1 MTVKNSFWST
11 PFLFWLWFS
20 EKHALWKQ
28 NPNKYVL
35 TLYFCF
41 CYIHTS
47 TYTTLRI
54 QYKNAYFWTGED
66 HWENEKKE
74 KLKISKAR
82 LRNDFVPGHSYV
94 ILHVHETMRGERL
107 VHLRNP
113 WSRLKWDGDWSRP
126 SSKWTALTRN
136 EMKQYLP
143 NIHED
148 QEPADG
154 KRAN

>member
-1 MTVKNSFWST
+1 MPLKTKSKQVYTNLI
-11 PFLFWLWFS
+11 FLFLF
-20 EKHALWKQ
+20 
-28 NPNKYVL
+28 
-35 TLYFCF
+35 
-41 CYIHTS
+41 IHLS
-47 TYTTLRI
+47 TYTTLHI
-54 QYKNAYFWTGED
+54 QYNINFCTGED

>member
-1 MTVKNSFWST
+1 MTVKNSFWSISIS
-11 PFLFWLWFS
+11 LLNVVFW
-20 EKHALWKQ
+20 KACLWKQ
-28 NPNKYVL
+28 NPNKYIL

-41 CYIHTS
+41 CLYTS
-47 TYTTLRI
+47 LRI
-54 QYKNAYFWTGED
+54 QYKSIFEIWTGED
-66 HWENEKKE
+66 HWDNEKKE

-94 ILHVHETMRGERL
+94 ILHVHETMSGERL

>member
-1 MTVKNSFWST
+1 M
-11 PFLFWLWFS
+11 
-20 EKHALWKQ
+20 
-28 NPNKYVL
+28 
-35 TLYFCF
+35 
-41 CYIHTS
+41 
-47 TYTTLRI
+47 
-54 QYKNAYFWTGED
+54 
-66 HWENEKKE
+66 
-74 KLKISKAR
+74 
-82 LRNDFVPGHSYV
+82 RNDFVPGHSYV